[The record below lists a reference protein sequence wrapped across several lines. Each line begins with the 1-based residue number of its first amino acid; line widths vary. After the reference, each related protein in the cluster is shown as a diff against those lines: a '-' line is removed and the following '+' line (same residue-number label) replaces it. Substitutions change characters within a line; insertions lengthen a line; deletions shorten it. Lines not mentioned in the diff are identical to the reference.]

1 MVHIF
6 KNGFTVDLCL
16 LTQGKL
22 LMTNE
27 IEIFNNPSFGSVRAF
42 SDENGEPW
50 FCGNDVA
57 TALGYVN
64 PRDALEKHCKEKGVA
79 KRDTPTSGGLQVMTY
94 INEANMYR
102 LVFGSKLK
110 TAEQFQDWVVE
121 DVLPALRKTGSYSVT
136 KSPFDV
142 IAQDMDPLARL
153 DAMKEII
160 LQQRKLQE
168 AAVAKEKEKTMIVHS
183 ALSNV
188 KDQYVTLDKRYRNTM
203 DIIQEFSKGV
213 CGASVTDAAKAI
225 SSHNKFGVKVSGKQ
239 LMEFLRAKELILK
252 NNTPSQKAIDEGVL
266 VAEFIVITNGNKR
279 WPKLLT
285 KITSKG
291 LVYVT
296 DLLLKEVLKQE
307 GEQFS
312 LF

>member
-1 MVHIF
+1 MSNNICVI
-6 KNGFTVDLCL
+6 NEQEVL
-16 LTQGKL
+16 GKQ
-22 LMTNE
+22 
-27 IEIFNNPSFGSVRAF
+27 FRVYGSV
-42 SDENGEPW
+42 DEPL
-50 FCGNDVA
+50 FLAKDVA
-57 TALGYVN
+57 MWIEHSDAAKMMEMVDDGEKVLITN
-64 PRDALEKHCKEKGVA
+64 PNNVR
-79 KRDTPTSGGLQVMTY
+79 SGGQNAWFLTEDGLYEVLMLSRKPIAKQ
-94 INEANMYR
+94 
-102 LVFGSKLK
+102 FKSKVKEILK
-110 TAEQFQDWVVE
+110 TI
-121 DVLPALRKTGSYSVT
+121 RKTGSYSVT

-307 GEQFS
+307 DEQFS

>member
-1 MVHIF
+1 MRF
-6 KNGFTVDLCL
+6 F
-16 LTQGKL
+16 
-22 LMTNE
+22 MTNK
-27 IEIFNNPSFGSVRAF
+27 IEIFNNPSFGSVRVFNDNDGKVWF
-42 SDENGEPW
+42 SGS
-50 FCGNDVA
+50 DVA

-64 PRDALEKHCKEKGVA
+64 SRQALNDHVTDKHKTLNETFTVNGTA
-79 KRDTPTSGGLQVMTY
+79 ITLIDEAGL
-94 INEANMYR
+94 YR
-102 LVFGSKLK
+102 LVMRSQLPS
-110 TAEQFQDWVVE
+110 AEDFQEWVMSE
-121 DVLPALRKTGSYSVT
+121 VLPSIRKTGSYSVT

-203 DIIQEFSKGV
+203 DIIQEFSKGI

-307 GEQFS
+307 DEQFS

>member
-1 MVHIF
+1 MSNSICVI
-6 KNGFTVDLCL
+6 NEQEVL
-16 LTQGKL
+16 GKQ
-22 LMTNE
+22 
-27 IEIFNNPSFGSVRAF
+27 FRVYGSV
-42 SDENGEPW
+42 DEPL
-50 FCGNDVA
+50 FLAKDVA
-57 TALGYVN
+57 TWIEHTNVTSMVDMVDEN
-64 PRDALEKHCKEKGVA
+64 EKRVLEPSKDCLVGDFQANTSYTFLTEDGLYEVLMLSRKPIAKQFKSKVKE
-79 KRDTPTSGGLQVMTY
+79 
-94 INEANMYR
+94 I
-102 LVFGSKLK
+102 LK
-110 TAEQFQDWVVE
+110 T
-121 DVLPALRKTGSYSVT
+121 LRKTGSYSVS

-142 IAQDMDPLARL
+142 IAQDLDPIARI
-153 DAMKEII
+153 DAMKEIL

-168 AAVAKEKEKTMIVHS
+168 EAVTKEKEKTMVVHS

-213 CGASVTDAAKAI
+213 CGASVTDTAKAI

-266 VAEFIVITNGNKR
+266 VAEFIVVTNGNKK

-285 KITSKG
+285 KVTSKG

-307 GEQFS
+307 DEQFC

>member
-1 MVHIF
+1 M
-6 KNGFTVDLCL
+6 NDLS
-16 LTQGKL
+16 
-22 LMTNE
+22 
-27 IEIFNNPSFGSVRAF
+27 IFNFEDASIRVI
-42 SDENGEPW
+42 EKNGEPW
-50 FCGNDVA
+50 FVA
-57 TALGYVN
+57 KDIAMVLDF
-64 PRDALEKHCKEKGVA
+64 RDAEVACRTLEEDEKGTLNVC
-79 KRDTPTSGGLQVMTY
+79 TLGGNQQMTG
-94 INEANMYR
+94 INESGLYHLI
-102 LVFGSKLK
+102 LVSRKPEAKKFRK
-110 TAEQFQDWVVE
+110 WVTE
-121 DVLPALRKTGSYSVT
+121 EVLPTIRKTGSYSVT

-307 GEQFS
+307 DEQFS

>member
-1 MVHIF
+1 M
-6 KNGFTVDLCL
+6 NDLS
-16 LTQGKL
+16 
-22 LMTNE
+22 
-27 IEIFNNPSFGSVRAF
+27 IFNFEDASIRVI
-42 SDENGEPW
+42 EKNGEPW
-50 FCGNDVA
+50 FVA
-57 TALGYVN
+57 KDIAMVLDF
-64 PRDALEKHCKEKGVA
+64 RDAEVACRTLEEDEKGTLNVC
-79 KRDTPTSGGLQVMTY
+79 TLGGNQQMTG
-94 INEANMYR
+94 INESGLYHLI
-102 LVFGSKLK
+102 LVSRKPEAKKFRK
-110 TAEQFQDWVVE
+110 WVTE
-121 DVLPALRKTGSYSVT
+121 EVLPTIRKTGSYSVT

-168 AAVAKEKEKTMIVHS
+168 AAVAKEKQKTMIVHS

-307 GEQFS
+307 DEQFS

>member
-1 MVHIF
+1 
-6 KNGFTVDLCL
+6 
-16 LTQGKL
+16 
-22 LMTNE
+22 MTNLVAFD
-27 IEIFNNPSFGSVRAF
+27 FNGSTLDYAMLN
-42 SDENGEPW
+42 DEPLFNLNYVG
-50 FCGNDVA
+50 GL
-57 TALGYVN
+57 LGIVN
-64 PRDALEKHCKEKGVA
+64 PRTSI
-79 KRDTPTSGGLQVMTY
+79 DTSDSDYVIKLDDSVVGLTY
-94 INEANMYR
+94 NRNLNNRGELFLTEAGLYR
-102 LVFGSKLK
+102 LIGKSDKPI
-110 TAEQFQDWVVE
+110 AEKFQKWVNKE
-121 DVLPALRKTGSYSVT
+121 VLPSIRKTGSYSVT

-142 IAQDMDPLARL
+142 IAQDLDPIARI
-153 DAMKEII
+153 DAMKEIL
-160 LQQRKLQE
+160 LQQRKLKE
-168 AAVAKEKEKTMIVHS
+168 EAVAKEKEKTMIVHS

-213 CGASVTDAAKAI
+213 CGASVTDTAKAI
-225 SSHNKFGVKVSGKQ
+225 SSHNKFGVKISGKQ

-266 VAEFIVITNGNKR
+266 VAEFIVVTNGNKR

-285 KITSKG
+285 KVTSKG

-307 GEQFS
+307 DEQFC

>member
-1 MVHIF
+1 MS
-6 KNGFTVDLCL
+6 NS
-16 LTQGKL
+16 
-22 LMTNE
+22 
-27 IEIFNNPSFGSVRAF
+27 IEVFNNDKFGNIRVQK
-42 SDENGEPW
+42 DEDGEPL
-50 FCGNDVA
+50 FCLADVC
-57 TALGYVN
+57 
-64 PRDALEKHCKEKGVA
+64 RALEIDNASQVKQQVCEEFELPILKIASFDTGFGIKEMTMITEQQMYFVMSSSRKPNA
-79 KRDTPTSGGLQVMTY
+79 KPFRM
-94 INEANMYR
+94 
-102 LVFGSKLK
+102 
-110 TAEQFQDWVVE
+110 WVNTE
-121 DVLPALRKTGSYSVT
+121 VLPSIRKTGSYSVT

-142 IAQDMDPLARL
+142 IAQDLDPIARL

-160 LQQRKLQE
+160 LQQRKLKE
-168 AAVAKEKEKTMIVHS
+168 EAVAKEKEKTMIVHS

-213 CGASVTDAAKAI
+213 CGASVTDTAKAI

-266 VAEFIVITNGNKR
+266 VAEFIVVTNGNKR

-285 KITSKG
+285 KVTSKG

-307 GEQFS
+307 DEQFC
-312 LF
+312 LFL

>member
-1 MVHIF
+1 MCTLGG
-6 KNGFTVDLCL
+6 N
-16 LTQGKL
+16 QQ
-22 LMTNE
+22 MT
-27 IEIFNNPSFGSVRAF
+27 G
-42 SDENGEPW
+42 
-50 FCGNDVA
+50 
-57 TALGYVN
+57 
-64 PRDALEKHCKEKGVA
+64 
-79 KRDTPTSGGLQVMTY
+79 
-94 INEANMYR
+94 INESGLYHLI
-102 LVFGSKLK
+102 LVSRKPEAKKFRK
-110 TAEQFQDWVVE
+110 WVTE
-121 DVLPALRKTGSYSVT
+121 EVLPTIRKTGSYSVT

-307 GEQFS
+307 DEQFS

>member
-1 MVHIF
+1 MSN
-6 KNGFTVDLCL
+6 K
-16 LTQGKL
+16 
-22 LMTNE
+22 
-27 IEIFNNPSFGSVRAF
+27 IEIFNNPSFGNIRVQK
-42 SDENGEPW
+42 DEDGEPL
-50 FCGNDVA
+50 FCLADVC
-57 TALGYVN
+57 
-64 PRDALEKHCKEKGVA
+64 RALEISDPSNVS
-79 KRDTPTSGGLQVMTY
+79 RQVMT
-94 INEANMYR
+94 EFE
-102 LVFGSKLK
+102 LPVLK
-110 TAEQFQDWVVE
+110 TGCFDTGFGIKELNLITEQQLYFVMNRSDKPNAKPFRMWVNTV
-121 DVLPALRKTGSYSVT
+121 VLPSIRKTGSYSVT

-225 SSHNKFGVKVSGKQ
+225 SSHNKFGIKVSGKQ

-307 GEQFS
+307 DEQFS